1 MEKEKFDK
9 AIELYKKML
18 DIEEVIKELNLSGV
32 MLTFISQDV
41 PLRGWIFDNIREMLN
56 KHHKEIIDEVN
67 EMYDKIKK
75 EINEL

>member
-1 MEKEKFDK
+1 MEKEKFEK

-18 DIEEVIKELNLSGV
+18 DIEEVIKELKMEGV
-32 MLTFISQDV
+32 RLAFISEKT
-41 PLRGWIFDNIREMLN
+41 PLRGWIFDNIRETLN

-75 EINEL
+75 EIEEL

>member
-1 MEKEKFDK
+1 MEKEKFEK

-32 MLTFISQDV
+32 MLSFISQDV
-41 PLRGWIFDNIREMLN
+41 PLRGWIFDNIRETLN

-67 EMYDKIKK
+67 EIYDKIKK
-75 EINEL
+75 EIKEL